1 MISRKRKD
9 LSHLDK
15 LTILKLADK
24 KVKRSEIAKQYD
36 ISESTVSVILSNRSE
51 IEDMCKDNL
60 NFNKKRRRDSKF
72 KDIEKCLYEW
82 FLDKRRMS
90 IPINGTM
97 LFEKSYDFAALL
109 NRTDFKPNNGWLHRF
124 KLRHNISQHRISGE
138 RESVDIDLV
147 QDWIDNIYP
156 KLIEQYQPNCIYN
169 ADETG
174 LFYKM
179 LPEYTLDTK
188 GEQTHGIKK
197 SKERLTVLFCCNSD
211 GSDKICPLVIGKS
224 KKPRC
229 FNGVKNLPV
238 HYEANTYA
246 WMNNDLF
253 KQWLMHL
260 DSRMRKINKN
270 IILFLDNFG
279 GHKVDFNF
287 TNMKLAFYPAN
298 CTSLLQP
305 LDQGIIK
312 SFKSKYRTRMLKQI
326 LSRVDLQES
335 VEDIN
340 VYLALELIASSWKE
354 ITVETIR
361 NCFALAGQKNTIT
374 FPILEENGNENILQT
389 YCKIRNIEQIDF
401 NVYNACDDNL
411 STMGVS
417 TDQEIVDNIITAQ
430 ITSDLQTAEDE
441 FFIDENIIDLNTA
454 ISYIDQIKL
463 LFRKLDLD
471 NSTLIS
477 TEEMLIN
484 ERLKTI
490 IIRQSSIKDYFETK
504 E

>member
-1 MISRKRKD
+1 
-9 LSHLDK
+9 
-15 LTILKLADK
+15 
-24 KVKRSEIAKQYD
+24 
-36 ISESTVSVILSNRSE
+36 
-51 IEDMCKDNL
+51 
-60 NFNKKRRRDSKF
+60 
-72 KDIEKCLYEW
+72 
-82 FLDKRRMS
+82 
-90 IPINGTM
+90 
-97 LFEKSYDFAALL
+97 
-109 NRTDFKPNNGWLHRF
+109 
-124 KLRHNISQHRISGE
+124 
-138 RESVDIDLV
+138 
-147 QDWIDNIYP
+147 
-156 KLIEQYQPNCIYN
+156 
-169 ADETG
+169 
-174 LFYKM
+174 
-179 LPEYTLDTK
+179 
-188 GEQTHGIKK
+188 
-197 SKERLTVLFCCNSD
+197 
-211 GSDKICPLVIGKS
+211 
-224 KKPRC
+224 
-229 FNGVKNLPV
+229 
-238 HYEANTYA
+238 
-246 WMNNDLF
+246 
-253 KQWLMHL
+253 MHL